1 MDISERK
8 DRGLLDNPVVE
19 WMYRGVVITGLCAG
33 MYLKQN
39 FVTKEEFEANDTRL
53 RKVEDAII
61 EFTDT
66 QKLNMVQAQQI
77 QDHEGRI
84 RVLESK
90 TR

>member
-1 MDISERK
+1 MDIERK
-8 DRGLLDNPVVE
+8 DRGLLDNPLIE
-19 WMYRGVVITGLCAG
+19 WIYRGLVISGLCAG

-39 FVTKEEFEANDTRL
+39 YVTKDELDVDESRL

-90 TR
+90 VR